1 MDLNTKE
8 QILLDKIVQNTAS
21 TSLTADNLAL
31 DVSVDG
37 LEGLQTATNTKL
49 DTLETTLTA
58 IETDAAALEVLQTAT
73 NSKLDHLSANQDTL
87 EATLTAI
94 ETDAA
99 AIEALL
105 TAANVDHAAIEV
117 LLTGIDADT
126 DAIKTDIAALEVLS
140 TAANVD
146 LAAMEVLLTAANVD
160 HAANE
165 VLLTAIDA
173 DTSNIAD
180 NTSLLRDAVYIDD
193 ADWSDGSSK
202 HMLTGGVYR
211 SGGHTITDGD
221 TGPFAV
227 DSQGRLQVELSP
239 TDNAVLDAMV
249 VDLAAIEVL
258 LTAANVDHA
267 ANEVLLASIDNDLGA
282 IRTAVSA
289 SAVDDA
295 AIEVLLT
302 AANVDH
308 AANEVL
314 LTAIDAVL
322 DTIKVDTQAIEV
334 AVESVDASITSI
346 IKQEDAAH
354 SNGDR
359 GIMALAVSQT
369 TPARFGADGDYSP
382 LSTNAS
388 GALYTMNVAG
398 QMGSILVNDT
408 TAVTCGVTAATFVA
422 IYMLTDTVFNSGAG
436 GLSSAVSQS
445 FLDDTETS
453 TNIDADAGTAID
465 GITFPAGMTLYG
477 KYNGFT
483 LASGSVIAYVG

>member
-21 TSLTADNLAL
+21 TSLTADSLAL

-58 IETDAAALEVLQTAT
+58 IETDAAA
-73 NSKLDHLSANQDTL
+73 
-87 EATLTAI
+87 
-94 ETDAA
+94 
-99 AIEALL
+99 IEALL
-105 TAANVDHAAIEV
+105 TAANVDHAAI
-117 LLTGIDADT
+117 
-126 DAIKTDIAALEVLS
+126 
-140 TAANVD
+140 
-146 LAAMEVLLTAANVD
+146 EVLLTAANVD

-282 IRTAVSA
+282 IRTAVAA

-322 DTIKVDTQAIEV
+322 DTIKVDTEAIET
-334 AVESVDASITSI
+334 AVESVEASITSI
-346 IKQEDAAH
+346 VKSEDTAH
-354 SNGDR
+354 GTGDR

-369 TPARFGADGDYSP
+369 TPTRFGGDGDYSP

-408 TAVTCGVTAATFVA
+408 TAVTCGVAGGTFVA
-422 IYMLTDTVFNSGAG
+422 IYMLTDTVFASGAG

>member
-21 TSLTADNLAL
+21 TSLTADSLAL

-58 IETDAAALEVLQTAT
+58 IETDAAA
-73 NSKLDHLSANQDTL
+73 
-87 EATLTAI
+87 
-94 ETDAA
+94 
-99 AIEALL
+99 IEALL

-117 LLTGIDADT
+117 LLTGHSGELA
-126 DAIKTDIAALEVLS
+126 AIKTDMAALEVLS

-193 ADWSDGSSK
+193 ADWNDGASK

-322 DTIKVDTQAIEV
+322 DTIKVDTEAIET
-334 AVESVDASITSI
+334 AVESVEASITSI
-346 IKQEDAAH
+346 VKSEDTAH
-354 SNGDR
+354 STGDR

-369 TPARFGADGDYSP
+369 TPTRFGGDGDYSP

-422 IYMLTDTVFNSGAG
+422 IYMLTDTVFASGAG
-436 GLSSAVSQS
+436 GLSSAISQS

-477 KYNGFT
+477 KYSGFT

>member
-21 TSLTADNLAL
+21 TSLTADSLAL

-58 IETDAAALEVLQTAT
+58 IETDAAA
-73 NSKLDHLSANQDTL
+73 
-87 EATLTAI
+87 
-94 ETDAA
+94 
-99 AIEALL
+99 
-105 TAANVDHAAIEV
+105 IEV
-117 LLTGIDADT
+117 LI
-126 DAIKTDIAALEVLS
+126 
-140 TAANVD
+140 
-146 LAAMEVLLTAANVD
+146 
-160 HAANE
+160 
-165 VLLTAIDA
+165 TAIDA

-180 NTSLLRDAVYIDD
+180 NTSFLRDAVYIDD
-193 ADWSDGSSK
+193 ADWNDGASK

-239 TDNAVLDAMV
+239 TDNAVLDA
-249 VDLAAIEVL
+249 
-258 LTAANVDHA
+258 
-267 ANEVLLASIDNDLGA
+267 
-282 IRTAVSA
+282 
-289 SAVDDA
+289 
-295 AIEVLLT
+295 
-302 AANVDH
+302 
-308 AANEVL
+308 
-314 LTAIDAVL
+314 IDAVL
-322 DTIKVDTQAIEV
+322 DTIKVDTEAIET
-334 AVESVDASITSI
+334 AVESVEASITSLV
-346 IKQEDAAH
+346 KSEDAAH
-354 SNGDR
+354 SSGDR

-369 TPARFGADGDYSP
+369 TPTRFGGDGDYSP

-408 TAVTCGVTAATFVA
+408 TAVTCGVTAGTFVA
-422 IYMLTDTVFNSGAG
+422 IYMLTDTVFASGAG
-436 GLSSAVSQS
+436 GLSSAISQS
-445 FLDDTETS
+445 LLDDTETS

-477 KYNGFT
+477 KYSGFT

>member
-58 IETDAAALEVLQTAT
+58 IETDAAA
-73 NSKLDHLSANQDTL
+73 
-87 EATLTAI
+87 
-94 ETDAA
+94 
-99 AIEALL
+99 IEALL

-117 LLTGIDADT
+117 LLTGNAGELA
-126 DAIKTDIAALEVLS
+126 AIKTDIAALEVLS

-193 ADWSDGSSK
+193 ADWNDGSSK

-211 SGGHTITDGD
+211 AGGHTITDGD

-258 LTAANVDHA
+258 MTAANVDHA

-322 DTIKVDTQAIEV
+322 DTIKVDTEAIET
-334 AVESVDASITSI
+334 AVESVEASITSI
-346 IKQEDAAH
+346 VKSEDTAH

-369 TPARFGADGDYSP
+369 VPARVGGDGDYSP
-382 LSTNAS
+382 LTTNLG

-408 TAVTCGVTAATFVA
+408 TAVTCGVAGGTFVA

-436 GLSSAVSQS
+436 GLSSAISQS

-477 KYNGFT
+477 KYSGFT

>member
-21 TSLTADNLAL
+21 TSLTADSLSL

-58 IETDAAALEVLQTAT
+58 IETDAAA
-73 NSKLDHLSANQDTL
+73 
-87 EATLTAI
+87 
-94 ETDAA
+94 
-99 AIEALL
+99 IEALL

-117 LLTGIDADT
+117 LLT
-126 DAIKTDIAALEVLS
+126 
-140 TAANVD
+140 
-146 LAAMEVLLTAANVD
+146 
-160 HAANE
+160 
-165 VLLTAIDA
+165 AIDA

-180 NTSLLRDAVYIDD
+180 NTALLRDAVYIDD
-193 ADWSDGSSK
+193 ADWNDGSSK

-258 LTAANVDHA
+258 MTAANVDHA
-267 ANEVLLASIDNDLGA
+267 ANEVLLTSIDNDLGA
-282 IRTAVSA
+282 IRTAVAA

-322 DTIKVDTQAIEV
+322 DTIKVDTEAIET
-334 AVESVDASITSI
+334 AVESVDTSITSI

-422 IYMLTDTVFNSGAG
+422 IYMLTDTVFASGAG
-436 GLSSAVSQS
+436 GLSSAISQS

-477 KYNGFT
+477 KYSGFT

>member
-21 TSLTADNLAL
+21 TSLTADSLAL

-58 IETDAAALEVLQTAT
+58 IE
-73 NSKLDHLSANQDTL
+73 
-87 EATLTAI
+87 
-94 ETDAA
+94 
-99 AIEALL
+99 
-105 TAANVDHAAIEV
+105 
-117 LLTGIDADT
+117 
-126 DAIKTDIAALEVLS
+126 TDIAALEVLS

-258 LTAANVDHA
+258 MTAANVDHA
-267 ANEVLLASIDNDLGA
+267 ANEVLLTSIDNELGT
-282 IRTAVSA
+282 IRAAVAA

-322 DTIKVDTQAIEV
+322 DTIKVDTEAIET

-346 IKQEDAAH
+346 IKNEDAAH
-354 SNGDR
+354 SSGDR

-369 TPARFGADGDYSP
+369 VPTRVGGDGDYSP
-382 LSTNAS
+382 LTTNGA

-408 TAVTCGVTAATFVA
+408 TAVTCGVAGGTFVA

-436 GLSSAVSQS
+436 GLSSAISQS

-477 KYNGFT
+477 KYSGFT

>member
-21 TSLTADNLAL
+21 TSLTADSLAL

-49 DTLETTLTA
+49 
-58 IETDAAALEVLQTAT
+58 
-73 NSKLDHLSANQDTL
+73 DTL

-105 TAANVDHAAIEV
+105 TAANVDHAAVEV

-193 ADWSDGSSK
+193 ADWNDGASK

-282 IRTAVSA
+282 IRAAVSA
-289 SAVDDA
+289 SAVDD
-295 AIEVLLT
+295 
-302 AANVDH
+302 

-322 DTIKVDTQAIEV
+322 DTIKVDTEAIET

-346 IKQEDAAH
+346 VKSEDAAH

-369 TPARFGADGDYSP
+369 VPSRLGGDGDYSP
-382 LSTNAS
+382 LTTNLG

-408 TAVTCGVTAATFVA
+408 TAVTCGVSSGTFVA
-422 IYMLTDTVFNSGAG
+422 IYMLTDTVFASGAG
-436 GLSSAVSQS
+436 GLSSAISQS

-477 KYNGFT
+477 KYTGFT

>member
-21 TSLTADNLAL
+21 TSLTADSLAL

-37 LEGLQTATNTKL
+37 LEGLQGTTNTKL
-49 DTLETTLTA
+49 ATIGTTLA
-58 IETDAAALEVLQTAT
+58 
-73 NSKLDHLSANQDTL
+73 
-87 EATLTAI
+87 AI

-117 LLTGIDADT
+117 LLTGNSGELS
-126 DAIKTDIAALEVLS
+126 AIKTDMAALEVLS

-146 LAAMEVLLTAANVD
+146 LAAMEVLLAAANVD

-180 NTSLLRDAVYIDD
+180 NTNFLRDAVYIDD
-193 ADWSDGSSK
+193 ADWTDGASK

-239 TDNAVLDAMV
+239 TDNAVLDA
-249 VDLAAIEVL
+249 
-258 LTAANVDHA
+258 
-267 ANEVLLASIDNDLGA
+267 
-282 IRTAVSA
+282 
-289 SAVDDA
+289 
-295 AIEVLLT
+295 
-302 AANVDH
+302 
-308 AANEVL
+308 
-314 LTAIDAVL
+314 IDAVL
-322 DTIKVDTQAIEV
+322 DTIKVDTEAIET
-334 AVESVDASITSI
+334 AVESVEASITSLV
-346 IKQEDAAH
+346 KSEDAAH
-354 SNGDR
+354 SSGDR

-369 TPARFGADGDYSP
+369 TPTRFGGDGDYSP

-408 TAVTCGVTAATFVA
+408 TAVTCGVTAGTFVA
-422 IYMLTDTVFNSGAG
+422 IYMLTDTVFASGAG
-436 GLSSAVSQS
+436 GLSSAISQS

-477 KYNGFT
+477 KYSGFT

>member
-58 IETDAAALEVLQTAT
+58 IETDAAA
-73 NSKLDHLSANQDTL
+73 
-87 EATLTAI
+87 
-94 ETDAA
+94 
-99 AIEALL
+99 IEALL

-117 LLTGIDADT
+117 LLTGNAGELA
-126 DAIKTDIAALEVLS
+126 AIKTDMAALEVLS

-193 ADWSDGSSK
+193 ADWNDGASK

-211 SGGHTITDGD
+211 AGGHTITDGD

-267 ANEVLLASIDNDLGA
+267 ANEVLLASMDNDLGA
-282 IRTAVSA
+282 IRAATTA
-289 SAVDDA
+289 SAVDD
-295 AIEVLLT
+295 
-302 AANVDH
+302 

-322 DTIKVDTQAIEV
+322 DTIKVDTEAIET
-334 AVESVDASITSI
+334 AVESVEASITSI
-346 IKQEDAAH
+346 VKSEDTAH

-422 IYMLTDTVFNSGAG
+422 IYMLTDTVFASGAG
-436 GLSSAVSQS
+436 GLSSAISQS

-477 KYNGFT
+477 KYSGFT

>member
-58 IETDAAALEVLQTAT
+58 IETDAAA
-73 NSKLDHLSANQDTL
+73 
-87 EATLTAI
+87 
-94 ETDAA
+94 
-99 AIEALL
+99 IEALL

-117 LLTGIDADT
+117 LISGNAGRL
-126 DAIKTDIAALEVLS
+126 DAIKTDMAALEVLS

-146 LAAMEVLLTAANVD
+146 LAAMEVLLTTANVD

-193 ADWSDGSSK
+193 ADWNDDASK

-258 LTAANVDHA
+258 MTAANVDHA

-322 DTIKVDTQAIEV
+322 DTIKVDTEAIET
-334 AVESVDASITSI
+334 AVESVDTSITSI

-354 SNGDR
+354 GNGDR

-369 TPARFGADGDYSP
+369 VPARVGGDGDYSP
-382 LSTNAS
+382 LTTNVA

-408 TAVTCGVTAATFVA
+408 TAVTCGVSAGTFVA
-422 IYMLTDTVFNSGAG
+422 IYMLTDTVFDSGAG
-436 GLSSAVSQS
+436 GLSSAISQS

-477 KYNGFT
+477 KYSGFT